1 MNYIFNIMKDLIR
14 TVFLTMA
21 IYWGAIAANSDDVN
35 IGATVVFS
43 VSSSGFV
50 LTKDN
55 EK

>member
-1 MNYIFNIMKDLIR
+1 MFVLNLMKDLIR

-35 IGATVVFS
+35 IFATVVFS

-50 LTKDN
+50 MTKDD
-55 EK
+55 KK